1 MEEGGEGKRRRDG
14 GYGRGRGE
22 RGDVEERREGRNKG
36 GRQRGGGRCGRG
48 IRRRDKEARG

>member
-22 RGDVEERREGRNKG
+22 RGMWKREGKVEIGEG
-36 GRQRGGGRCGRG
+36 GRGEEVDVAEG
-48 IRRRDKEARG
+48 